1 VSENVQ
7 GISVQCQECGRR
19 WILRPDDDLYERD
32 SDGKKVCTKCLV
44 GDLNVETLEAD
55 AKVSLSQI
63 DRLDL
68 ECTRAAADAF
78 LTSVAASIY
87 RASGMPP
94 TPDVAAKLAVDVLF
108 SVITSEMRERYSP
121 ERMSGEQN

>member
-44 GDLNVETLEAD
+44 GDLNVETLE
-55 AKVSLSQI
+55 
-63 DRLDL
+63 
-68 ECTRAAADAF
+68 AADAF